1 MSRMLHH
8 ATLCSQ
14 WVSHS
19 LVGSMQHERD
29 MGTAVGADRR
39 VADRGADMLAR
50 YEKAYLSGYL
60 PALAEALNICHFWRL
75 PPPRWLVDAVT
86 TTTTERMTKIEK
98 KRHCENMKHY
108 TRWLEVTYLRLR
120 RHELGGMTWN
130 ECYTEVSEF
139 LKNTE
144 WAGPGGTISAD
155 TVKDSYVYVQG
166 EIKAGRIGP
175 FVLGHGSNDEPDL
188 LNWPTRHG

>member
-1 MSRMLHH
+1 
-8 ATLCSQ
+8 
-14 WVSHS
+14 
-19 LVGSMQHERD
+19 MQHERD

-130 ECYTEVSEF
+130 VVLHRGFGVSE
-139 LKNTE
+139 E
-144 WAGPGGTISAD
+144 YRMGGTWRHD
-155 TVKDSYVYVQG
+155 QCRYGQG
-166 EIKAGRIGP
+166 QLRVCAGRNQSRTHRAICAWAWI
-175 FVLGHGSNDEPDL
+175 E
-188 LNWPTRHG
+188 